1 MEAAM
6 PSQPAYGC
14 PVDVPVS
21 VVGGKWKLVI
31 LFYLLQ
37 QPRRTGELRRLIP
50 AITQKMLTQQ
60 LRELE
65 ADGLVSRTVY
75 DRVPPKVVYD
85 VQRAERARLDELLQ
99 ALCGWGLYWAGRT
112 GARILAF
119 EGGADVTGPGEEPG
133 RR

>member
-1 MEAAM
+1 M

-14 PVDVPVS
+14 PVEVPVT

-65 ADGLVSRTVY
+65 ADGLVTRTVH
-75 DRVPPKVVYD
+75 DQVPPKVVYA
-85 VQRAERARLDELLQ
+85 VEAGALGPLDELLQ
-99 ALCGWGLYWAGRT
+99 ALCGWGIYWAGQT

-119 EGGADVTGPGEEPG
+119 ERDADGTGPGAELG

>member
-1 MEAAM
+1 M
-6 PSQPAYGC
+6 PTQPVYGC

-75 DRVPPKVVYD
+75 DQVPPKVVYD
-85 VQRAERARLDELLQ
+85 VQLAERARLGDLLQ
-99 ALCGWGLYWAGRT
+99 ALCDWGLYWSGRT

-119 EGGADVTGPGEEPG
+119 ERGTGESQPA
-133 RR
+133 

>member
-1 MEAAM
+1 MEQRLEAAM
-6 PSQPAYGC
+6 PRQPVYGC

-21 VVGGKWKLVI
+21 IMGGKWKLVI

-50 AITQKMLTQQ
+50 TITQKMLTQQ

-75 DRVPPKVVYD
+75 DQVPPKVVYGI
-85 VQRAERARLDELLQ
+85 QRAERARLDELLQ
-99 ALCGWGLYWAGRT
+99 ALCSWGLYWSGKT

-119 EGGADVTGPGEEPG
+119 ERGTGESQTA
-133 RR
+133 

>member
-6 PSQPAYGC
+6 PRQPVYGC
-14 PVDVPVS
+14 PVDAPVS
-21 VVGGKWKLVI
+21 VVGGKWKLVN

-75 DRVPPKVVYD
+75 DQVPPKVVYD
-85 VQRAERARLDELLQ
+85 VERVERARLDELLQ
-99 ALCGWGLYWAGRT
+99 ALCSWGLYWAGKT

-119 EGGADVTGPGEEPG
+119 ERDAEESQPA
-133 RR
+133 